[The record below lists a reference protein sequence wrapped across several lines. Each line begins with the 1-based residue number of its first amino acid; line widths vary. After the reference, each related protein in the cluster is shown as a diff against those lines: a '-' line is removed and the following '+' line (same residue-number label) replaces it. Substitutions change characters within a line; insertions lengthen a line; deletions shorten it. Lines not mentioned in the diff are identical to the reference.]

1 MPGMPAT
8 LSKGLVLVVS
18 RRGEEFAARLN
29 GLVMIYTLA
38 NLRDEAANA
47 RLGRALRSGQ
57 SETVTRV
64 RRDRH
69 DEGAGCWLHGDAVC
83 LSR

>member
-1 MPGMPAT
+1 
-8 LSKGLVLVVS
+8 
-18 RRGEEFAARLN
+18 
-29 GLVMIYTLA
+29 MIYTLA